1 METTPS
7 FRVSLHSIH
16 SATTDESPENII
28 HCVQTCAHV
37 CHLQRDP
44 PFPAGEERNRRKQQ
58 QLVGIVPVY
67 CALATASAA
76 ETETISFHFLG
87 GVWNSAQHSHFRPT
101 SGQEHCALFST
112 IGFSLVRRPPAPSR
126 YLAYIPSADKYPVE
140 SRAAVF
146 FCTVCV
152 VIPCLCRAAAAPDR
166 TSPSSTST
174 SLDTHSLVLLGL
186 ARGRI
191 TTAAAAPFL
200 AVCVRTKIF
209 LNIK

>member
-87 GVWNSAQHSHFRPT
+87 CVWNSAQHSHFRPT

-126 YLAYIPSADKYPVE
+126 YLGIFRPPINTQS
-140 SRAAVF
+140 SRAP
-146 FCTVCV
+146 
-152 VIPCLCRAAAAPDR
+152 PCSFALF
-166 TSPSSTST
+166 
-174 SLDTHSLVLLGL
+174 VLL
-186 ARGRI
+186 
-191 TTAAAAPFL
+191 FL
-200 AVCVRTKIF
+200 ACTAPQQHQIEPPRHHQHQHH
-209 LNIK
+209 